1 MRTRAIIINVR
12 VYLYIMRTKA
22 IIINVRVYLYIMRT
36 RAIII
41 NVRVYLYIIGR
52 YREGVDSSDW
62 PTWKTRFRCALNKL
76 PDIQELKNYGKLD
89 GPEPFRA
96 YRLLSKH
103 VEQFLPLYIFKN
115 VNI

>member
-1 MRTRAIIINVR
+1 M
-12 VYLYIMRTKA
+12 
-22 IIINVRVYLYIMRT
+22 
-36 RAIII
+36 
-41 NVRVYLYIIGR
+41 
-52 YREGVDSSDW
+52 DSSDW

-103 VEQFLPLYIFKN
+103 GKYNQSLIYSYLGLEQRPPGYKPRDKKAYNYNYNNNWSSSRIYYYLA
-115 VNI
+115 